1 MPEFSYSRSEIYLE
15 GFLNVLVRRRDGG
28 KLWITAGDSALRT
41 KPSLQP
47 PTMKVTFGALV
58 ITAGVCGVLSFA
70 FLATSL
76 GTDYWYIIEM
86 NTMNTTEFEDM
97 SSHSGLWRINE
108 GGKIHPDSIDS
119 FAADSSKY
127 TETELRMLG
136 MHRTVVVMLPL
147 SLVLLSFG
155 GICGLVSAL
164 ARSPVLLTGTACY
177 FFISSLLTLC
187 GASLYIVY
195 SYQALAETKRLV
207 GPEGLAYI
215 QTSFGW
221 SLGLAWLSCGLE
233 LLTGTLLLI
242 AAQMARIR
250 QRGPSK
256 A

>member
-1 MPEFSYSRSEIYLE
+1 
-15 GFLNVLVRRRDGG
+15 
-28 KLWITAGDSALRT
+28 
-41 KPSLQP
+41 
-47 PTMKVTFGALV
+47 MKVTFGALV

-86 NTMNTTEFEDM
+86 NPMNTTEFEDM

-108 GGKIHPDSIDS
+108 GGKMHPDSIDS

-127 TETELRMLG
+127 TETELRMLS
-136 MHRTVVVMLPL
+136 MHRAIVVMLPL
-147 SLVLLSFG
+147 SLVLLLFG

-164 ARSPVLLTGTACY
+164 AQSPVLLTGTACY

-195 SYQALAETKRLV
+195 SYQALTETKRLV

-215 QTSFGW
+215 HTSFGW
-221 SLGLAWLSCGLE
+221 SLGLAWLSYGLE
-233 LLTGTLLLI
+233 LLTGTLMLI
-242 AAQMARIR
+242 AALKNTKPGLSM
-250 QRGPSK
+250 GPGFGPHIYIYIHK
-256 A
+256 F